1 MIVNFSLFLFILSI
15 FVLSIL
21 RLLLVLYNLEFL
33 LSVWYNG
40 LLYFLINEFLVTK
53 KYLSLASYI
62 QVLCGVEIT
71 R

>member
-1 MIVNFSLFLFILSI
+1 MIVSFSLFLFILSI
-15 FVLSIL
+15 FVLSTL

-33 LSVWYNG
+33 FVWYNG

-62 QVLCGVEIT
+62 
-71 R
+71 